1 LIAMLA
7 RTALICT
14 CLVTLAHADNVA
26 MSTDL
31 LFGVG
36 EATLTAQGKDKL
48 DSVAKGLA
56 ASTTEIGINAYTDT
70 TAPDNDHTGAYQ
82 LKLSKDRATAVMQY
96 LAKKGIAAKRMT
108 AVGFGA
114 QDPIATNETDEGK
127 AQNRRI
133 ELIVQSEVR
142 APVAKDLAAYLARIP
157 GKGAL
162 IATINTSEGALH
174 CTLFEQETP
183 ATVANFVGLATGQ
196 KAWTDPRNGL
206 AVKGK
211 PFYDGLAFHR
221 VIPGFMVQ
229 GGDPLGR
236 GTGGPGYA
244 FNDEINPQRH
254 HVPGTLAMA
263 NAGPNTNGSQFFID
277 EVEVAHL
284 DGHYSIFGQCAE
296 IAVITRIANV
306 PRDHGDK
313 PANPVVIRSVSIA
326 RAER

>member
-1 LIAMLA
+1 MLA

-14 CLVTLAHADNVA
+14 WLAAVAHADNVA
-26 MSTDL
+26 LSTDL
-31 LFGVG
+31 LFPVG
-36 EATLTAQGKDKL
+36 DATLTSQGKEKL
-48 DSVAKGLA
+48 DAVAKGLA
-56 ASTTEIGINAYTDT
+56 AGTTEIAINAYTDT

-82 LKLSKDRATAVMQY
+82 LKLSKDRANAVLQY
-96 LAKKGIAAKRMT
+96 LARRGVAAKRMT

-133 ELIVQSEVR
+133 EILVQSEVR
-142 APVAKDLAAYLARIP
+142 PPVAKDLAAYTARIP

-162 IATINTSEGALH
+162 LAIIATTQGTLH
-174 CTLFEQETP
+174 CTLFEQDAP

-196 KAWTDPRNGL
+196 KTWLDPRSGL
-206 AVKGK
+206 SVKGK
-211 PFYDGLAFHR
+211 PFYDGLTFHR

-236 GTGGPGYA
+236 GTGGPGYQ
-244 FNDEINPQRH
+244 FPDEISAQH
-254 HVPGTLAMA
+254 KHLPGTMAMA

-277 EVEVAHL
+277 EVAVAHL
-284 DGHYSIFGQCAE
+284 DGHYAIFGQCAE
-296 IAVITRIANV
+296 IDVVTRIAGV
-306 PRDHGDK
+306 PRDPTDK
-313 PANPVVIRSVSIA
+313 PVTPVVIRSVSFA